1 MDRYASPEP
10 RRGVRKA
17 EPSSAPLRV
26 DIFDESGDTGIEGFA
41 VSATT
46 RLGDI
51 QKQLCSIFQK
61 QFPKI
66 AVSLNAHGRF
76 WEDFDSRPF
85 EEASAGAVY
94 TAVFEITTQ
103 MQHFD
108 AQRKASQMISLCL
121 PNGSLFRLRVKQ
133 MATYEQLLEEV
144 ASYFPSS
151 QLTLSRRD
159 GTNPADYEIVEV
171 DEVLDLSLGALG

>member
-1 MDRYASPEP
+1 M
-10 RRGVRKA
+10 RKA
-17 EPSSAPLRV
+17 EPNSAPLRV
-26 DIFDESGDTGIEGFA
+26 DIFDESGDTGIEGLG
-41 VSATT
+41 VSAST

-51 QKQLCSIFQK
+51 QKQLCSVFQK
-61 QFPKI
+61 SFPKM

-85 EEASAGAVY
+85 EEASSGQVF
-94 TAVFEITTQ
+94 TAVFEETTQ

-108 AQRKASQMISLCL
+108 AQRKAQMISLCL

-133 MATYEQLLEEV
+133 TTTYEQLLEEV

-159 GTNPADYEIVEV
+159 GTQPADYELVEV

>member
-1 MDRYASPEP
+1 M
-10 RRGVRKA
+10 
-17 EPSSAPLRV
+17 
-26 DIFDESGDTGIEGFA
+26 
-41 VSATT
+41 SATT

-103 MQHFD
+103 MQHLD
-108 AQRKASQMISLCL
+108 QQRKAQMISLFADRVVVPSGGAFSDYVRTADAAGRAAL
-121 PNGSLFRLRVKQ
+121 PVLPVIKVDAIEARWDDAGRL
-133 MATYEQLLEEV
+133 
-144 ASYFPSS
+144 
-151 QLTLSRRD
+151 
-159 GTNPADYEIVEV
+159 
-171 DEVLDLSLGALG
+171 

>member
-26 DIFDESGDTGIEGFA
+26 DIFNESRDTGIQGFA
-41 VSATT
+41 VSAST

-51 QKQLCSIFQK
+51 QKQLCSVFQK
-61 QFPKI
+61 PFPKM
-66 AVSLNAHGRF
+66 AVSLNAHGRCF
-76 WEDFDSRPF
+76 EDFDSRPF

-103 MQHFD
+103 MQHLD
-108 AQRKASQMISLCL
+108 QQRKAQMISLCL
-121 PNGSLFRLRVKQ
+121 PNGSLFRLGVHFPT
-133 MATYEQLLEEV
+133 TYEQLMEQV
-144 ASYFPSS
+144 APHFPYSPSS
-151 QLTLSRRD
+151 KLTLSRQD
-159 GTNPADYEIVEV
+159 GTTPADYDLV
-171 DEVLDLSLGALG
+171 DDAEVLNVSF

>member
-1 MDRYASPEP
+1 M
-10 RRGVRKA
+10 RKA

-26 DIFDESGDTGIEGFA
+26 DIFNESRDTGIQGFA
-41 VSATT
+41 VSAST

-51 QKQLCSIFQK
+51 QKQLCSVFQK
-61 QFPKI
+61 PFPKM

-76 WEDFDSRPF
+76 WKDFDFRPV

-108 AQRKASQMISLCL
+108 AQRKAQMISLCL

-133 MATYEQLLEEV
+133 TTTYEQLLEEV

-159 GTNPADYEIVEV
+159 DTKPADYGLVECPV
-171 DEVLDLSLGALG
+171 IPARL